1 MVSSQKILKIVL
13 LAGLALV
20 MLIPIYVDSDFFF
33 PYIFS
38 KALAFRLSIEVL
50 FLVWLFKLVLQKGS
64 SIKINWLTV
73 IFGVYLV
80 IMFVASLLGGNFYFS
95 FWSYIERSEGLL
107 LWLHLFALV
116 VLLTNVPET
125 KKDWHWLM
133 EAFFFGAQ
141 VVAVLAFLQYIGVD
155 FVNKSGG
162 DDRVASTIGNAAF
175 FAGYLI
181 LALFTGL
188 YLSLQ
193 RRLAFKYYYW
203 LAGLLDIF
211 IILQTGTRGAFLA
224 LLASLAVF
232 LFYNFF
238 RLRSARV
245 KISLAALAIVL
256 FGLGLFVY
264 TNKSQPWVQQNLA
277 LMRVTSISLSEKTAQ
292 DRFRTWNSAWQGFL
306 ERPLLGYGQEN
317 FYVVFNKYFNPDI
330 YAHAN
335 SRLWFDRA
343 HNIFIDHLIT
353 GGLIGLVLYIWL
365 LFYPLWLLFK
375 HRGDDQESGRFKI
388 LGRVRNFFQRQQAN
402 FWDKESLASQLMFL
416 VILAFIVQGVVLF
429 ESLAVYIGL
438 FLLLS
443 FIAVNYG
450 KASWQLNA
458 WFIRIIFI
466 IYILALTPIVYL
478 VNIREAQAN
487 LILIEAIRY
496 QSANPPGAYSQ
507 FLKAIELNTS
517 GTQEYRRRL
526 AEFVAS
532 QIVNKTITP
541 QLAATWVSRVDQELE
556 QRMIEN
562 PQDVANLLLYMRHR
576 NTFYIL
582 DPNRLVKVEELGNLA
597 LKLSPTRPQIYYE
610 MGYAE
615 YYLGDAAKAANQP
628 EQASQ
633 HFAKMVV
640 YFDKAIDLNPKVVE
654 SYVNVIMVLLAANQ
668 GDKVQPYFDLMDQR
682 GVNYLR
688 EDSLYRMMNS
698 AVSAKDF
705 VWVAKLTEELI
716 KINPNNPQ

>member
-162 DDRVASTIGNAAF
+162 DDRVASTIGNAPF

-181 LALFTGL
+181 FALFTGL

-264 TNKSQPWVQQNLA
+264 TN
-277 LMRVTSISLSEKTAQ
+277 
-292 DRFRTWNSAWQGFL
+292 
-306 ERPLLGYGQEN
+306 
-317 FYVVFNKYFNPDI
+317 
-330 YAHAN
+330 
-335 SRLWFDRA
+335 
-343 HNIFIDHLIT
+343 
-353 GGLIGLVLYIWL
+353 
-365 LFYPLWLLFK
+365 
-375 HRGDDQESGRFKI
+375 
-388 LGRVRNFFQRQQAN
+388 
-402 FWDKESLASQLMFL
+402 
-416 VILAFIVQGVVLF
+416 
-429 ESLAVYIGL
+429 
-438 FLLLS
+438 
-443 FIAVNYG
+443 
-450 KASWQLNA
+450 
-458 WFIRIIFI
+458 
-466 IYILALTPIVYL
+466 
-478 VNIREAQAN
+478 
-487 LILIEAIRY
+487 
-496 QSANPPGAYSQ
+496 
-507 FLKAIELNTS
+507 
-517 GTQEYRRRL
+517 
-526 AEFVAS
+526 
-532 QIVNKTITP
+532 
-541 QLAATWVSRVDQELE
+541 
-556 QRMIEN
+556 
-562 PQDVANLLLYMRHR
+562 
-576 NTFYIL
+576 
-582 DPNRLVKVEELGNLA
+582 
-597 LKLSPTRPQIYYE
+597 
-610 MGYAE
+610 
-615 YYLGDAAKAANQP
+615 
-628 EQASQ
+628 
-633 HFAKMVV
+633 
-640 YFDKAIDLNPKVVE
+640 
-654 SYVNVIMVLLAANQ
+654 
-668 GDKVQPYFDLMDQR
+668 
-682 GVNYLR
+682 
-688 EDSLYRMMNS
+688 
-698 AVSAKDF
+698 
-705 VWVAKLTEELI
+705 
-716 KINPNNPQ
+716 